1 VCLSF
6 RPKDTG
12 QDRKTGFQ
20 PGLQTKSADDF
31 GEDDKHR
38 VGLLHRKKYNN
49 LCMFFIENQ
58 IMYLS
63 C

>member
-31 GEDDKHR
+31 GEDDKHG
-38 VGLLHRKKYNN
+38 VGLLH
-49 LCMFFIENQ
+49 L
-58 IMYLS
+58 
-63 C
+63 